1 MDLKEFYNENIK
13 DSEYH
18 YKFYESINSSVKI
31 YNNFNF
37 EEEIKIYHMKFLMMK
52 KRLLNLKNYVNL
64 R

>member
-31 YNNFNF
+31 Y
-37 EEEIKIYHMKFLMMK
+37 HMKF
-52 KRLLNLKNYVNL
+52 
-64 R
+64 